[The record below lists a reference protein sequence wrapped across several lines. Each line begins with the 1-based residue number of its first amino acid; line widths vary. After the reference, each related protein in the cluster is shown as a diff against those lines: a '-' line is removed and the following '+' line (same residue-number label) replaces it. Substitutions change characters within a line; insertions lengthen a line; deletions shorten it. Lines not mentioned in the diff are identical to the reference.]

1 MQANGSTSQ
10 RSELLKTHDNLD
22 LREFWK
28 TLVRRKG
35 LVLGILLTTI
45 LLTLLFTWL
54 STPVYRSTATVQIE
68 RDAVGTKT
76 DTAELFTGAG
86 DIRDPR
92 GYFDTQLELIKS
104 RSLIG
109 QVIQELKLDE
119 TAISPSLLGQITS
132 SFRSKDDASNQTN
145 LIDSLLDNITVEP
158 VRNARLMDVSV
169 DTPNPELSAK
179 IANALVDNFVKN
191 NQLKRTSVATGAQ
204 ASLEKSIEE
213 AKAKLQ
219 KSELDLTEYS
229 RKNGILGTT
238 DAYETQSTTLNL
250 MVAKLSEQI
259 VQAENDRIKAET
271 SDKSTRAE
279 INAARERVNLLREEL
294 ATRQGELLQQ
304 QSKMV
309 EFNTLQREVKN
320 NQEVFQDLLKRLGDI
335 NVAGNMTADNMW
347 VVNKAEVP
355 TSRYKP
361 KLSTNLAFGTL
372 LGLLLGVAAAFLKEF
387 MYDGIKNVADL
398 EQTTGLPI
406 LAAIPAAKSHMNAH
420 KIARLV
426 VSDPKSSIAEAFRSL
441 RTTLRFSTV
450 ETQQS
455 SHVIYV
461 TSSCANEGK
470 TTTASNLAL
479 AYANA
484 GVKTLLVDADLR
496 NPSFGEALAANAK
509 IGLAD
514 YLQGKAEPDQLVHKA
529 QAENLYIMTAGE
541 PPKDPVELLS
551 SKRLQQF
558 LDQARRSFEVVIL
571 DGPPVLGLADSLLL
585 SSLADSTLL
594 TVNSRDTKVAA
605 VQNAIKRL
613 NQARA
618 NLVGMVLN
626 KVDTSGR
633 LGYDYDYYYYKNEK
647 AKAA

>member
-45 LLTLLFTWL
+45 LLSLLFTFL
-54 STPVYRSTATVQIE
+54 STPVYRATATVQIE
-68 RDAVGTKT
+68 REAGTKVS
-76 DTAELFTGAG
+76 DTNILTGPG

-104 RSLIG
+104 RSLIA
-109 QVIQELKLDE
+109 QVIKDLNLNE
-119 TAISPSLLGQITS
+119 TAISPSILGQIKGL
-132 SFRSKDDASNQTN
+132 FRSKNETANQTT

-158 VRNARLMDVSV
+158 IRNARLVDVSV
-169 DTPNPELSAK
+169 DTPDSELSAK
-179 IANALVDNFVKN
+179 IANSLVDNFVKN
-191 NQLKRTSVATGAQ
+191 TQLQRSSVTTVAKT
-204 ASLEKSIEE
+204 SLEKSISD
-213 AKAKLQ
+213 AKDKLQ
-219 KSELDLTEYS
+219 KSEYELTEYS

-238 DAYETQSTTLNL
+238 DAYETKTTTLSL
-250 MVAKLSEQI
+250 MVSKLSEQI
-259 VQAENDRIKAET
+259 VQAENDRIEAET
-271 SDKSTRAE
+271 SSKATKAE
-279 INAARERVNLLREEL
+279 IDSARNRVNLLREEL
-294 ATRQGELLQQ
+294 ASRQGELLQQ
-304 QSKMV
+304 QAKMV
-309 EFNTLQREVKN
+309 EYNTLQREVRN
-320 NQEVFQDLLKRLGDI
+320 NQDVFQNLLKSLEDV
-335 NVAGNMTADNMW
+335 NLAGSMAANNIW
-347 VVNKAEVP
+347 VINKAEIP

-361 KLSTNLAFGTL
+361 KLSTNLAFGAL

-387 MYDGIKNVADL
+387 MYDGIKNVSDL
-398 EQTTGLPI
+398 EQITGLPI
-406 LAAIPAAKSHMNAH
+406 LAAIPAAKNNANAH
-420 KIARLV
+420 KIARYV

-461 TSSCANEGK
+461 TSAGANEGK

-479 AYANA
+479 AYANV
-484 GVKTLLVDADLR
+484 GVRTLLVDADLR

-551 SKRLQQF
+551 SKRLKQF
-558 LDQARRSFEVVIL
+558 LDQARRNFEVIIL

-613 NQARA
+613 KQARA
-618 NLVGMVLN
+618 NLVGIVLN

-647 AKAA
+647 SKSV

>member
-1 MQANGSTSQ
+1 MQATGSISQ
-10 RSELLKTHDNLD
+10 RSELLKTQDNLD

-28 TLVRRKG
+28 TLMRRKG

-45 LLTLLFTWL
+45 LLTLLFTFL
-54 STPVYRSTATVQIE
+54 STPVYRATATVQIE
-68 RDAVGTKT
+68 REAGAKLAET
-76 DTAELFTGAG
+76 DVLGPG

-92 GYFDTQLELIKS
+92 GYFDTQLELISS
-104 RSLIG
+104 RSLIV
-109 QVIQELKLDE
+109 QAIRELQLDE
-119 TAISPSLLGQITS
+119 TAISPSLFGQIKAL
-132 SFRSKDDASNQTN
+132 FRSSTDAETN
-145 LIDSLLDNITVEP
+145 LVDSLLDNITVEP
-158 VRNARLMDVSV
+158 IRNSRLVDVHV
-169 DTPNPELSAK
+169 ETPNAELSAK
-179 IANALVDNFVKN
+179 IANALANNFVTN
-191 NQLKRTSVATGAQ
+191 NQSKRSFLTTETTAA
-204 ASLEKSIEE
+204 LEKKIAD
-213 AKAKLQ
+213 AKEKLQ
-219 KSELDLTEYS
+219 NSERQLNEYG
-229 RKNGILGTT
+229 RKNGLLGT
-238 DAYETQSTTLNL
+238 DDNYETQNTSTTLDL
-250 MVAKLSEQI
+250 IVVKLTEQV
-259 VQAENDRIKAET
+259 VQAENDRIKVET
-271 SDKSTRAE
+271 SGKASNSE
-279 INAARERVNLLREEL
+279 KMAARERVNGLREAL
-294 ATRQGELLQQ
+294 AERQAEQLLQ
-304 QSKMV
+304 QSKMI
-309 EFNTLQREVKN
+309 EYKTLQREARN
-320 NQEVFQDLLKRLGDI
+320 NQEVFQSLLKRIEDI
-335 NVAGNMTADNMW
+335 DLAGSMTTNNVW
-347 VVNKAEVP
+347 VVNKADVP

-406 LAAIPAAKSHMNAH
+406 LAAIPAAKNNASAH

-426 VSDPKSSIAEAFRSL
+426 VSDPRSSIAEAFRSL
-441 RTTLRFSTV
+441 RTTLRFSTI

-461 TSSCANEGK
+461 TSACANEGK

-509 IGLAD
+509 VGLAD
-514 YLQGKAEPDQLVHKA
+514 YLRGKVESENLLHKA
-529 QAENLYIMTAGE
+529 QADNLYIMTAGE

-551 SKRLQQF
+551 SKRLKQF
-558 LDQARRSFEVVIL
+558 IDQARRNFEVIIL

-594 TVNSRDTKVAA
+594 AVNSRDTKVAA

-613 NQARA
+613 RQANS
-618 NLVGMVLN
+618 NLVGIVLN

-647 AKAA
+647 ATA

>member
-1 MQANGSTSQ
+1 MQANGSISQ
-10 RSELLKTHDNLD
+10 RSELLKTQDNLD

-28 TLVRRKG
+28 TLMRRKG

-45 LLTLLFTWL
+45 LLALLFTLL
-54 STPVYRSTATVQIE
+54 STPVYRATSTVQIE
-68 RDAVGTKT
+68 REAGAKLAET
-76 DTAELFTGAG
+76 DVLGPG

-92 GYFDTQLELIKS
+92 GYFDTQLELISS
-104 RSLIG
+104 RFLIA
-109 QVIQELKLDE
+109 QVIRELQLDE
-119 TAISPSLLGQITS
+119 TAISPSLFGQVKAL
-132 SFRSKDDASNQTN
+132 FRSNTDAETN
-145 LIDSLLDNITVEP
+145 LIDSLLDNITIEPIRNSRLVDVHVE
-158 VRNARLMDVSV
+158 
-169 DTPNPELSAK
+169 TPNAELSAK
-179 IANALVDNFVKN
+179 IANALANNFVTN
-191 NQLKRTSVATGAQ
+191 NQSKRSFLTSETTTA
-204 ASLEKSIEE
+204 LEKKIAD
-213 AKAKLQ
+213 AKEKLQ
-219 KSELDLTEYS
+219 NSERQLNEYS
-229 RKNGILGTT
+229 RQNGILGA
-238 DAYETQSTTLNL
+238 DDNYQTQSTTINL
-250 MVAKLSEQI
+250 IVTKLSEQI
-259 VQAENDRIKAET
+259 VQAENDRIKIET
-271 SDKSTRAE
+271 SDRASRSE
-279 INAARERVNLLREEL
+279 IEGARKRVNLLREEL
-294 ATRQGELLQQ
+294 SVRQGELLEQ
-304 QSKMV
+304 QSKMIGYKS
-309 EFNTLQREVKN
+309 LQREVLN
-320 NQEVFQDLLKRLGDI
+320 NQEVFQSLLKRIEDI
-335 NVAGNMTADNMW
+335 DLAGSMTTNNVW
-347 VVNKAEVP
+347 VVNKADVP
-355 TSRYKP
+355 TTRYKP
-361 KLSTNLAFGTL
+361 KLSTNLAFATL

-398 EQTTGLPI
+398 EQITGLPI
-406 LAAIPAAKSHMNAH
+406 LAAIPAAKKNASAH

-426 VSDPKSSIAEAFRSL
+426 VAVPKSSIAEAFRSL

-461 TSSCANEGK
+461 TSACANEGK

-514 YLQGKAEPDQLVHKA
+514 YLQGKVESDQLLHKA
-529 QAENLYIMTAGE
+529 QADNLYIMTAGE

-558 LDQARRSFEVVIL
+558 LDQARRNFEVIIL

-613 NQARA
+613 RQAHS
-618 NLVGMVLN
+618 NLIGIVLN

-647 AKAA
+647 VTA

>member
-1 MQANGSTSQ
+1 MQANGSISQ
-10 RSELLKTHDNLD
+10 RSELLKTQDNLD

-28 TLVRRKG
+28 TLMRRKG

-45 LLTLLFTWL
+45 LLALLFTLL
-54 STPVYRSTATVQIE
+54 STPVYRATSTVQIE
-68 RDAVGTKT
+68 REAGAKLAET
-76 DTAELFTGAG
+76 DVLGPG

-92 GYFDTQLELIKS
+92 GYFDTQLELISS
-104 RSLIG
+104 RFLIA
-109 QVIQELKLDE
+109 QVIRELQLDE
-119 TAISPSLLGQITS
+119 TAISPSLFGQVKAL
-132 SFRSKDDASNQTN
+132 FRSNTDAETN
-145 LIDSLLDNITVEP
+145 LIDSLLDNITIEPIRNSRLVDVHVE
-158 VRNARLMDVSV
+158 
-169 DTPNPELSAK
+169 TPNAELSAK
-179 IANALVDNFVKN
+179 IANALANNFVTN
-191 NQLKRTSVATGAQ
+191 NQSKRSFLTSETTTA
-204 ASLEKSIEE
+204 LEKKIAD
-213 AKAKLQ
+213 AKEKLQ
-219 KSELDLTEYS
+219 NSERQLNEYS
-229 RKNGILGTT
+229 RQNGILGA
-238 DAYETQSTTLNL
+238 DDNYQTQSTTINL
-250 MVAKLSEQI
+250 IVTKLSEQI
-259 VQAENDRIKAET
+259 VQAENDRIKIET
-271 SDKSTRAE
+271 SDRASRSE
-279 INAARERVNLLREEL
+279 IEGARKRVNLLREEL
-294 ATRQGELLQQ
+294 SVRQGELLEQ
-304 QSKMV
+304 QSKMIGYKS
-309 EFNTLQREVKN
+309 LQREVLN
-320 NQEVFQDLLKRLGDI
+320 NQEVFQSLLKRIEDI
-335 NVAGNMTADNMW
+335 DLAGSMTTNNVW
-347 VVNKAEVP
+347 VVNKADVP
-355 TSRYKP
+355 TTRYKP
-361 KLSTNLAFGTL
+361 KLSTNLAFATL

-398 EQTTGLPI
+398 EQITDLPI
-406 LAAIPAAKSHMNAH
+406 LAAIPAAKKNASAH

-461 TSSCANEGK
+461 TSACANEGK

-514 YLQGKAEPDQLVHKA
+514 YLQGKVESDQLLHKA
-529 QAENLYIMTAGE
+529 QADNLYIMTAGE

-558 LDQARRSFEVVIL
+558 LDQARRNFEVIIL

-613 NQARA
+613 RQAHS
-618 NLVGMVLN
+618 NLIGIVLN

-647 AKAA
+647 VTA

>member
-10 RSELLKTHDNLD
+10 RSELLKTQDNLD

-28 TLVRRKG
+28 TLMRRKG

-45 LLTLLFTWL
+45 LLTLLFTFL
-54 STPVYRSTATVQIE
+54 STPVYRATATVQIE
-68 RDAVGTKT
+68 REAGAKLAET
-76 DTAELFTGAG
+76 DVLGPG

-92 GYFDTQLELIKS
+92 GYFDTQLELISS
-104 RSLIG
+104 RSLIA
-109 QVIQELKLDE
+109 QVIKDLKLDE
-119 TAISPSLLGQITS
+119 TAISPSLLGQVKAL
-132 SFRSKDDASNQTN
+132 FRNNTDAETN

-158 VRNARLMDVSV
+158 IRNSRLVDVHV
-169 DTPNPELSAK
+169 ETPNAELSAK
-179 IANALVDNFVKN
+179 IANALVDNFVAN
-191 NQLKRTSVATGAQ
+191 NQSKRSLLTTETTEA
-204 ASLEKSIEE
+204 LEKKIAD
-213 AKAKLQ
+213 AKTKLQ
-219 KSELDLTEYS
+219 DSERQLNEYS
-229 RKNGILGTT
+229 RKNGILGA
-238 DAYETQSTTLNL
+238 DDGVETQSTTLSL
-250 MVAKLSEQI
+250 IVTKLSEQI
-259 VQAENDRIKAET
+259 VQAENDRIKVET
-271 SDKSTRAE
+271 ADKSSRGE
-279 INAARERVNLLREEL
+279 IEAARKRVNLLREEL
-294 ATRQGELLQQ
+294 SVRQGELLEQ
-304 QSKMV
+304 QSKMI
-309 EFNTLQREVKN
+309 EYKTLQREVRN
-320 NQEVFQDLLKRLGDI
+320 NQEVFQSLLKRIEDI
-335 NVAGNMTADNMW
+335 DLAGSMTANNVW
-347 VVNKAEVP
+347 AVNKADVP
-355 TSRYKP
+355 TTRYKP
-361 KLSTNLAFGTL
+361 KLSTNLAFATL

-398 EQTTGLPI
+398 EQATGLPI
-406 LAAIPAAKSHMNAH
+406 LAAIPAAKHNASAH

-450 ETQQS
+450 ESQQS

-461 TSSCANEGK
+461 TSACANEGK

-496 NPSFGEALAANAK
+496 NPSFGEALSANAK

-514 YLQGKAEPDQLVHKA
+514 YLQGKVESDHLLHKA
-529 QAENLYIMTAGE
+529 QADNLYIMTAGD

-551 SKRLQQF
+551 SRRLKQF
-558 LDQARRSFEVVIL
+558 LDQARRNFEVIIL

-605 VQNAIKRL
+605 VHNAIKRL
-613 NQARA
+613 RQANS
-618 NLVGMVLN
+618 NLVGIVLN

-647 AKAA
+647 ATA